1 MMMAMI
7 CSVMA
12 LRPEME
18 VSAAVDIENE
28 LKELKIFKSG

>member
-7 CSVMA
+7 FSVMA

-18 VSAAVDIENE
+18 LSAAVDIENK
-28 LKELKIFKSG
+28 LKELKILKSG

>member
-7 CSVMA
+7 FSVMA
-12 LRPEME
+12 LRLVME

-28 LKELKIFKSG
+28 LKELKILKSG